1 MDERKESEFYKFCC
15 GIWNTVDRRIIYL
28 VHLKNFHEVVFFTL
42 SVYFQWFETQIYKYF
57 MYMFGWM
64 FLVWGGDVFEDW
76 FHNGAAIF
84 NSHLQ
89 SENVNHSTI
98 HVHNRHLQNNLHF
111 KNYTGVNSQRI
122 YFGELQYFIL
132 W

>member
-28 VHLKNFHEVVFFTL
+28 VHLKNFHEVVFLL
-42 SVYFQWFETQIYKYF
+42 SIFSVVWNTNLQIFYVY
-57 MYMFGWM
+57 
-64 FLVWGGDVFEDW
+64 VWVDVFSLGRWCIWRLIPQWSSNIQFTFAKRKCEP
-76 FHNGAAIF
+76 FHN
-84 NSHLQ
+84 
-89 SENVNHSTI
+89 
-98 HVHNRHLQNNLHF
+98 VHNRHLQNNLHF